1 MRVPVLIVGG
11 GGCGLALSTFLSD
24 RNVEHLLVEK
34 HPGTAVLP
42 KAGSYTQRTM
52 EIFRRH
58 DLAEKIYALGPHPDS
73 VSKVA
78 FYTSLGGADDT
89 DRQRLHVAPFLGFA
103 DPDRTIHERDSP
115 ERCAVLPQWD
125 LEPILRRAAEER
137 NPGRVRF
144 SHELSTFEEVDD
156 GIIAS
161 VLNRETGERT
171 TVHADYLVAADGGR
185 TVGPQIGLV
194 PEGPSGLADMVSLIF
209 EADLGPHLPEDDVI
223 IWFFVNPDGGP
234 YSSGVLVPQ
243 GSGEAGWGRGPQ
255 DVRRWRLN
263 IRFAADDPA
272 ADIDNERAV
281 SLIRRLLKIDDLDV
295 SMIGISHWSLEAV
308 VARTFRAGRV
318 LIAGDAAHRQPP
330 TTGLGLNSAFQDAD
344 NLAWKL
350 AAVTSGIAPDTL
362 LDSYSSERRAID
374 SLQVEWAMFT
384 FQNLGRTLVAGMGI
398 GPEMS
403 REQRRDVFTELATD
417 TPMGAARRA
426 ILNEVWQTQRIEFNP
441 HDLDLGYVY
450 SDPAAAVVP
459 DGSVAPPRD
468 PMGTV
473 YTPEARPGHR
483 IPHVWLETPDGERV
497 STHDLAPLTGFAL
510 ITSANGS
517 EWSSAAASISS
528 EIGAPITVTV
538 IGAGGHRLLSG
549 DWDSVRGGIDD
560 SGAILVR
567 PDNFVGWRT
576 AGAPDDFVRALR
588 DAVFGILGTG
598 SIRQRDKREAV
609 GAR

>member
-58 DLAEKIYALGPHPDS
+58 GLAQDIYRLGPHPDS

-78 FYTSLGGADDT
+78 FYTSLAGDDDI

-115 ERCAVLPQWD
+115 ERCAILPQWD
-125 LEPILRRAAEER
+125 LEPILRRAAEDR

-144 SHELSTFEEVDD
+144 SHELIAFDDTDD
-156 GIIAS
+156 GIVAT
-161 VLNRETGERT
+161 VLDKATGERF

-185 TVGPQIGLV
+185 TIGPQIGVV

-209 EADLGPHLPEDDVI
+209 EADLGPHLPENDVI

-263 IRFAADDPA
+263 IRFAAGDPA
-272 ADIDNERAV
+272 ADIDNDSAV
-281 SLIRRLLKIDDLDV
+281 ELIRRLLKIDDLDV

-308 VARTFRAGRV
+308 VAETFRAGRV

-350 AAVTSGIAPDTL
+350 AAVTSGVAPDAL
-362 LDSYSSERRAID
+362 LDSYSTERRAID
-374 SLQVEWAMFT
+374 ALQVEWAMFT
-384 FQNLGRTLVAGMGI
+384 FQNLGRTLVAGLGI

-403 REQRRDVFTELATD
+403 RGQRRDVFTELVAD

-426 ILNEVWQTQRIEFNP
+426 ILDEVWQTQRIEFNP

-450 SDPAAAVVP
+450 SEQGAAVVG

-483 IPHVWLETPDGERV
+483 LPHVWLDTPDGERV
-497 STHDLAPLTGFAL
+497 STLDLVPLNGFAV
-510 ITSANGS
+510 ITSADGPG
-517 EWSSAAASISS
+517 WSSAAAEISD
-528 EIGAPITVTV
+528 EIGVPITVTV
-538 IGAGGHRLLSG
+538 IGDGGHRLVSG
-549 DWDSVRGGIDD
+549 DWAAVRGAIED
-560 SGAILVR
+560 SGAVLVR
-567 PDNFVGWRT
+567 PDNFIGWRV
-576 AGAPDDFVRALR
+576 AEAPDDLTGALR
-588 DAVFGILGTG
+588 DAVHGVLGKSQIGQQET
-598 SIRQRDKREAV
+598 REAV
-609 GAR
+609 IAR